1 MSTRPRPQW
10 SASRRAAGA
19 RRFRHRLL
27 KVALLAALSV
37 RQAQDRP
44 QFRALDRER
53 CGRRRHRARDRQPRP
68 WPRNEGHRRRR
79 RATSNCSCVRPACT
93 PGRATASGVRQ
104 HCRNFGSPSGTGR
117 FSAPRNSCS
126 TGQLIPVTRKDNP
139 VPPVVASARFYDIAD
154 VLIFPTR
161 KDIRWLPQKSRW

>member
-1 MSTRPRPQW
+1 MRLALDDFGTGY
-10 SASRRAAGA
+10 SRLLYL
-19 RRFRHRLL
+19 RRFPFDKL
-27 KVALLAALSV
+27 KIDRSFVRSIENAADAAAIVHAIVSLGRGLGMKVTAEGVA
-37 RQAQDRP
+37 
-44 QFRALDRER
+44 
-53 CGRRRHRARDRQPRP
+53 
-68 WPRNEGHRRRR
+68 
-79 RATSNCSCVRPACT
+79 ATSNCSCVRPACT

-126 TGQLIPVTRKDNP
+126 TGELISVTRKDDP